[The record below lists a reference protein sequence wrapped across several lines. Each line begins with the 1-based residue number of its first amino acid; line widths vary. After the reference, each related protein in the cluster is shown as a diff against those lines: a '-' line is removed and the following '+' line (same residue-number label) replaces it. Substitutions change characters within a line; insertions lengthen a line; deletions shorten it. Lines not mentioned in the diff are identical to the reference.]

1 MRKGKTRDL
10 IKKIRIIKGTVHPKM
25 GNRKDRN
32 HKDLIEAKEIK
43 KRQKEYIEDLY
54 KKDFNDLDNHNGVI
68 THLKPDILEC
78 EVKWALEGSAAY
90 EASGG
95 NGIPAVI

>member
-1 MRKGKTRDL
+1 MSEEALQIAEERRSEKQGRKGKVHPTKRRVPENSKERQEGLLQWTTKRNRGGKMRKGKTRDL

-43 KRQKEYIEDLY
+43 KR
-54 KKDFNDLDNHNGVI
+54 
-68 THLKPDILEC
+68 
-78 EVKWALEGSAAY
+78 
-90 EASGG
+90 
-95 NGIPAVI
+95 

>member
-43 KRQKEYIEDLY
+43 KR
-54 KKDFNDLDNHNGVI
+54 
-68 THLKPDILEC
+68 
-78 EVKWALEGSAAY
+78 
-90 EASGG
+90 
-95 NGIPAVI
+95 